1 MIHEVNLFKENVELL
16 IIMNE
21 VKLKGKVEWFDE
33 KKGFGV
39 IHYKEQDSD
48 ATKEYFAHHSEI
60 NVNNSVFRALY
71 VDEIVEFIHFYNENK
86 KKLVATKITGV
97 DGNKLKCENNTK
109 KEGGFQKKTKK
120 KPKNTESFEPDH
132 SPPDLRVYV
141 EDGTKDIYPRNY
153 DERDVVLIS
162 NMFNDFK
169 AFEMYDKLLEEI
181 KTTGSEEEV
190 WKLWHG
196 DTHYIADDRR
206 PGWKEKCP
214 TFCMVV
220 DRVAKYFEM
229 DVKATRFN
237 WYRDASEWKP
247 YHHDAAAIDPKKA
260 KNQNLTVGISFGSV
274 RDAAFQHAKDRTVVS
289 IPLSDGMIYTFGN
302 KVNLDWRHGIPQI
315 QNPKETDKGRISV
328 ILWGKNSQDLNV

>member
-1 MIHEVNLFKENVELL
+1 MDQT
-16 IIMNE
+16 
-21 VKLKGKVEWFDE
+21 KLKGQVGWFDE

-39 IHYKEQDSD
+39 IIYKDDEK
-48 ATKEYFAHHSEI
+48 TKEYFAHHSEI
-60 NVNNSVFRALY
+60 NVDKNVFRALY
-71 VDEIVEFIHFYNENK
+71 QDEDVEFIHSYNEDK
-86 KKLVATKITGV
+86 KKLVAKKINGV
-97 DGNKLKCENNTK
+97 DGNKLKCENNLK
-109 KEGGFQKKTKK
+109 KDGNKHKK

-132 SPPDLRVYV
+132 TPPDLRVYV
-141 EDGTKDIYPRNY
+141 EDGKKNVYPRHY
-153 DERDVVLIS
+153 DERDVVLIN
-162 NMFNDFK
+162 NMFDDFQK
-169 AFEMYDKLLEEI
+169 NELYDKLLEEI

-214 TFCMVV
+214 TFCMIV
-220 DRVAKYFEM
+220 DRIAKYFEM

-247 YHHDAAAIDPKKA
+247 FHHDAAAVDPKKA
-260 KNQNLTVGISFGSV
+260 KTQNLTVGISFGSV
-274 RDAAFQHAKDRTVVS
+274 RDAAFQHAKARTVVS

-315 QNPKETDKGRISV
+315 ANPTENDKGRISV
-328 ILWGKNSQDLNV
+328 ILWGKNNQDNNIIV

>member
-1 MIHEVNLFKENVELL
+1 MTETRLTGQVQ
-16 IIMNE
+16 
-21 VKLKGKVEWFDE
+21 WFNE

-39 IHYKEQDSD
+39 INFKDND
-48 ATKEYFAHHSEI
+48 DIKEYFAHHSEI
-60 NVNNSVFRALY
+60 KVNNNSFKALY
-71 VDEIVEFIHFYNENK
+71 QNESVEFTHSYNEDK
-86 KKLVATKITGV
+86 KKLTAKNITGV
-97 DGNKLKCENNTK
+97 NGNKLKCESNEK
-109 KEGGFQKKTKK
+109 KESGKKKQQR

-132 SPPDLRVYV
+132 TPPDLRVYV
-141 EDGTKDIYPRNY
+141 EDGKKDIYPRNY
-153 DERDVVLIS
+153 DERDVVLIN
-162 NMFNDFK
+162 NMFNDY
-169 AFEMYDKLLEEI
+169 ESNQIYNMLLDEI

-237 WYRDASEWKP
+237 WYRDANEWKP
-247 YHHDAAAIDPKKA
+247 FHHDAAAIDPKKA
-260 KNQNLTVGISFGSV
+260 KTQNLTVGISFGSV
-274 RDAAFQHAKDRTVVS
+274 RDAAFQHAKARTVVS

-302 KVNLDWRHGIPQI
+302 KVNIDWRHGIPQI
-315 QNPKETDKGRISV
+315 ANPTENDKGRISV
-328 ILWGKNSQDLNV
+328 ILWGKNKQDIVV